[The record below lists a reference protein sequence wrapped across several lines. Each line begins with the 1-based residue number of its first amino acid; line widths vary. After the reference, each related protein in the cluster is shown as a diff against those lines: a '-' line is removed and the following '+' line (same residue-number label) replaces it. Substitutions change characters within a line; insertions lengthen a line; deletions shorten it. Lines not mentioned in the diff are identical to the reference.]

1 MRKPEVSPIWRGS
14 VPQRIRLGSG
24 LILFAFATTH
34 FLNHA
39 LGLVSLDAMNGFDAL
54 RVAVIRSWPGT
65 LVLSVALAAHI
76 VFSLAKLAARRTLRM
91 PPWEAA
97 QIAMGLAIPL
107 LLFPH
112 IVNTRV
118 AATFFG
124 VQDTYA
130 YELARIWPATMPRQT
145 MLLLLVW
152 VHGCMG
158 LHYWLRILPGYGRV
172 APVLL
177 AGAVLLPFAAVTGIS
192 VQGRATA
199 AAIADPQQL
208 AALKAETNWP
218 DDGRARGLEAVTS
231 HSLEGVVASLAL
243 TGAFFLARSGL
254 RRRGQRATVTY
265 VGGPAVLTFPGE
277 TLLEISRRANVRHL
291 SVCGG
296 RGRCSTCRVVVLRGA
311 GNLDPPSALEAATL
325 AAVEAG
331 PRMRLAC
338 QAKPRGDVTVKPL
351 LQAATTVSFV
361 PADLVD
367 APAVVERDLAVLF
380 VDMRGFTTLTERKLA
395 FDVVYI
401 LNQFFNTVG
410 KPIYDCGGVITNY
423 AGDGLIALFA
433 DPDGLAA
440 ACRSA
445 VLAAG
450 EIDRAVEDLNGQLAS
465 DLHHPISVAMGL
477 HAGPHVQGRIGY
489 KDAVSTSVVG
499 LAMNIASRMETL
511 AKQRGVQ
518 LALSQTVADD
528 AGLDTDGLQVETTE
542 VRGLQAPLGVVLVGA
557 ARDLSSRLGRV
568 DATRGPPMLR
578 DTRTLA

>member
-1 MRKPEVSPIWRGS
+1 MAEAKMSLIWRGS
-14 VPQRIRLGSG
+14 TAQRIRLVSG
-24 LILFAFATTH
+24 LILFAFAATH
-34 FLNHA
+34 FINHA
-39 LGLVSLDAMNGFDAL
+39 LGLISLEAMNAFDSW
-54 RVAVIRSWPGT
+54 RVAIIRSWPGT
-65 LVLSVALAAHI
+65 LALSAALTAHI
-76 VFSLAKLAARRTLRM
+76 VFALWKLMARRSLRM
-91 PPWEAA
+91 PAWEAA
-97 QIAMGLAIPL
+97 QITMGLAIPL

-130 YELARIWPATMPRQT
+130 YELARIWPAQMPRQSV
-145 MLLLLVW
+145 LLLLVW

-158 LHYWLRILPGYGRV
+158 LHYWLRILPGYARV

-177 AGAVLLPFAAVTGIS
+177 ALAVLLPFAALTGVS
-192 VQGRATA
+192 VQGRVVEAN
-199 AAIADPQQL
+199 IADPGRFATLKRETRWPEQQSADTL
-208 AALKAETNWP
+208 EMI
-218 DDGRARGLEAVTS
+218 RGDSV
-231 HSLEGVVASLAL
+231 EGVLVVLGLA
-243 TGAFFLARSGL
+243 GGVLAIRSGL

-265 VGGPAVLTFPGE
+265 VGGPTVLALPAE
-277 TLLEISRRANVRHL
+277 TLLEVSRRNNVRHL

-296 RGRCSTCRVVVLRGA
+296 RGRCSTCRVMVLRG
-311 GNLDPPSALEAATL
+311 GENLDPPSALESATL

-338 QAKPRGDVTVKPL
+338 QTKARGDLTVKPL
-351 LQAATTVSFV
+351 LQANSSVNFV

-395 FDVVYI
+395 FDVVFI

-410 KPIYDCGGVITNY
+410 KPIYAFGGVITNY

-433 DPDGLAA
+433 DPGGIKA

-445 VLAAG
+445 LLAAG
-450 EIDRAVEDLNGQLAS
+450 EIDQAVEELNRQLAP
-465 DLHHPISVAMGL
+465 DLKQPIEVAMGL

-528 AGLDTDGLQVETTE
+528 AGLDTRGLRVEATD
-542 VRGLQAPLGVVLVGA
+542 VRGLQAPLGVVLVAA
-557 ARDLSSRLGRV
+557 ARDLTARLNGSAV
-568 DATRGPPMLR
+568 
-578 DTRTLA
+578 